1 MSSIQDKY
9 HSLLQSA
16 DVISLKDTDFL
27 KELTE
32 KYPYFQSAQALLL
45 KALKN
50 NNSFAYNAALKRTA
64 AQTTDRNVLFD
75 YITSKAFNQHQVA
88 KNNQELTQQVQ
99 DNNKDLSIDVAEA
112 EKILD
117 PNLFEVAKK
126 ESRQEKETTLELGKP
141 LDFTK
146 EETYSFNEWLKLTQ
160 AKKIPPEPLKSR
172 ESEKKSVEKN
182 KKLQLI
188 DNFIAKNPKIVPQ
201 KDKQTTQE
209 LSFKTKPES
218 RLMTETLAKVYLEQ
232 KNYQKAIQAYKILIL
247 KNPEKSGFFADQIR
261 AIEKIQENKNQ

>member
-1 MSSIQDKY
+1 MSSTQDKY
-9 HSLLQSA
+9 HSLLQST

-117 PNLFEVAKK
+117 PNLFEPTQK
-126 ESRQEKETTLELGKP
+126 ETHQEETTLGLGKP
-141 LDFTK
+141 LNFTK

-160 AKKIPPEPLKSR
+160 AKKIPAEPQKTKAA
-172 ESEKKSVEKN
+172 EKKSAEKN

-201 KDKQTTQE
+201 KDKQPTRE
-209 LSFKTKPES
+209 LSFKTKPEN